1 MKKTALLLTVSLSSC
16 VLVAQTVTY
25 DFSQDP
31 IANGWTSVIEPGS
44 GAGITY
50 DASGNQ
56 LSFDITTG
64 VENNFIHRTL
74 PYSLNDRFCVSFKI
88 HPDTTS
94 QNTFFPLLLSPNA
107 MSGSD
112 IHPWRLNANPNGSAG
127 NPQNL
132 DLLGVCVTNME
143 IKFLNRNG
151 NSFISSSLLSFTQP
165 FEMSPDT
172 DYWVKLE
179 SEGPT
184 QARLSVFSDQNMTIE
199 LRNELF
205 TMPDL
210 ESFNEIYIANCN
222 GNWTTN
228 QIGKLDDYVIN
239 LCSVADLEETAIT
252 APVWQMYPNPS
263 TNVFEING
271 TETIDRILVY
281 DMKGDKVSFT
291 SSIVDNSA
299 SVELSNDLVNGVY
312 LVEIVAAN
320 GSSSI
325 MRLTLQK

>member
-1 MKKTALLLTVSLSSC
+1 MKKITLLLTASLSSC

-88 HPDTTS
+88 HPDATN

-151 NSFISSSLLSFTQP
+151 NLFDASTLLSFTQP
-165 FEMSPDT
+165 FNMT
-172 DYWVKLE
+172 ANVDYWIKLE
-179 SEGPT
+179 VEDAT
-184 QARLSVFSDQNMTIE
+184 HTRLYVYSDAAMSNE
-199 LRNELF
+199 LRNQLF

-210 ESFNEIYIANCN
+210 ESFNEIYITNCN
-222 GNWTTN
+222 GNSGTY
-228 QIGKLDDYVIN
+228 IVGKLDDYIIN
-239 LCSVADLEETAIT
+239 LCSVADIEETAIA

-263 TNVFEING
+263 ANVFEING

-281 DMKGDKVSFT
+281 DLKGDKVSFT
-291 SSIVDNSA
+291 SSIVANSA

-320 GSSSI
+320 GSSSK

>member
-1 MKKTALLLTVSLSSC
+1 MKKITLLLTASLSSC

-31 IANGWTSVIEPGS
+31 IANGWTSVNEPGS

-88 HPDTTS
+88 HPDATN

-151 NSFISSSLLSFTQP
+151 NSFISSSLPSFTQP

-184 QARLSVFSDQNMTIE
+184 QARLSVYSDENMTVE

-239 LCSVADLEETAIT
+239 LCSVADIEETAIA

-271 TETIDRILVY
+271 TEIIDRILVY
-281 DMKGDKVSFT
+281 DLKGDKVSFT
-291 SSIVDNSA
+291 SSIVASSA
-299 SVELSNDLVNGVY
+299 LVELSNDLVNGVY